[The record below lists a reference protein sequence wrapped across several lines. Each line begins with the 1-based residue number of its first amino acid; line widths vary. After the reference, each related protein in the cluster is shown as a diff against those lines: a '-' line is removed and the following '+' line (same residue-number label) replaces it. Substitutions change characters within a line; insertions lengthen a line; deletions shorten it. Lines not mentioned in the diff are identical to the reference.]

1 MTRDRVANP
10 LDDTTRMAPAQE
22 AGPADAQ
29 PAAACLVVL
38 SGSNVG
44 EMYRIEKDQ
53 VVIGRGDKVDLRLV
67 DDGISR
73 EHVRLSK
80 EEGRIVLE
88 DLGST
93 NGTYCNGQRVA
104 RQPLAEGDKILI
116 GSTTILKFSYQDKL
130 DEMFQRQMSESAL
143 RDGLTRAFNKRYFT
157 DRIESEF
164 QYAIRHRTPLS
175 LIFLD
180 IDHFKKINDQ
190 HGHQAGD
197 HVLAQLSTLVMSML
211 GEEETFARYGGEEF
225 AIVARGVELAAATE
239 LSERLRAAVE
249 AHPFKF
255 AATTLPVTISVGV
268 ARAPGPGMAASGDL
282 VARADEAMYA
292 AKRSGRNRVCSAE
305 DGGPRKAARGGR
317 RRAGEA
323 RRARNRQP
331 GHRLRHL
338 GRLSER
344 ALETRQIVGAR
355 DGDRA
360 QALEVRRRHL
370 SVEQRKSPLAQPRD
384 EVADGRL
391 RGVGA
396 AMKHRFAAEETAQR
410 DAVETADQR
419 VPLPDLHAVGE
430 PAPMQ
435 LAVRAHEVT
444 GDPGGRA
451 IAAGLGA
458 GAHDILERRVDGEP
472 PPGPPRGAP
481 DAAVRPPGVEVED
494 RARIGRP
501 PGEHRVGR
509 PREDAGSIR
518 GHQRLEVEPTSEC
531 HETVRRLA
539 IAIWRAPLP
548 RAPESASHLASDNR
562 WRPLRS
568 VYQRL
573 RRFPLYALYAP

>member
-22 AGPADAQ
+22 AGTAEAQ

-80 EEGRIVLE
+80 EEGRIVLQ

-93 NGTYCNGQRVA
+93 NGTYCNGQRVE
-104 RQPLAEGDKILI
+104 RQPLSEGDKILI

-164 QYAIRHRTPLS
+164 QYAIRHRTPLA

-197 HVLAQLSTLVMSML
+197 HVLAQMATLVMSML
-211 GEEETFARYGGEEF
+211 SEEETFARYGGEEF
-225 AIVARGVELAAATE
+225 AIVARGVELEAAAA

-255 AATTLPVTISVGV
+255 ETTTLQVTISVGV
-268 ARAPGPGMAASGDL
+268 ARAPGPGMASSGDL

-292 AKRSGRNRVCSAE
+292 SKRGGRNRVTV
-305 DGGPRKAARGGR
+305 D
-317 RRAGEA
+317 
-323 RRARNRQP
+323 
-331 GHRLRHL
+331 
-338 GRLSER
+338 
-344 ALETRQIVGAR
+344 
-355 DGDRA
+355 
-360 QALEVRRRHL
+360 
-370 SVEQRKSPLAQPRD
+370 
-384 EVADGRL
+384 
-391 RGVGA
+391 
-396 AMKHRFAAEETAQR
+396 
-410 DAVETADQR
+410 
-419 VPLPDLHAVGE
+419 VP
-430 PAPMQ
+430 
-435 LAVRAHEVT
+435 T
-444 GDPGGRA
+444 
-451 IAAGLGA
+451 
-458 GAHDILERRVDGEP
+458 
-472 PPGPPRGAP
+472 
-481 DAAVRPPGVEVED
+481 
-494 RARIGRP
+494 
-501 PGEHRVGR
+501 
-509 PREDAGSIR
+509 
-518 GHQRLEVEPTSEC
+518 
-531 HETVRRLA
+531 
-539 IAIWRAPLP
+539 
-548 RAPESASHLASDNR
+548 
-562 WRPLRS
+562 
-568 VYQRL
+568 
-573 RRFPLYALYAP
+573 

>member
-22 AGPADAQ
+22 AGPTDAQ

-67 DDGISR
+67 DEGISR
-73 EHVRLSK
+73 EHVRLSR

-116 GSTTILKFSYQDKL
+116 GSTTILKFGYQDKL

-164 QYAIRHRTPLS
+164 QYAIRHSAPLS

-225 AIVARGVELAAATE
+225 AVIARGVELAAATE

-249 AHPFKF
+249 AHPFNF
-255 AATTLPVTISVGV
+255 ESTSLPVTISVGV
-268 ARAPGPGMAASGDL
+268 ARAPGPGMGASGDL

-292 AKRSGRNRVCSAE
+292 AKRSGR
-305 DGGPRKAARGGR
+305 
-317 RRAGEA
+317 
-323 RRARNRQP
+323 
-331 GHRLRHL
+331 
-338 GRLSER
+338 
-344 ALETRQIVGAR
+344 
-355 DGDRA
+355 
-360 QALEVRRRHL
+360 
-370 SVEQRKSPLAQPRD
+370 
-384 EVADGRL
+384 
-391 RGVGA
+391 
-396 AMKHRFAAEETAQR
+396 
-410 DAVETADQR
+410 
-419 VPLPDLHAVGE
+419 
-430 PAPMQ
+430 
-435 LAVRAHEVT
+435 
-444 GDPGGRA
+444 
-451 IAAGLGA
+451 
-458 GAHDILERRVDGEP
+458 
-472 PPGPPRGAP
+472 
-481 DAAVRPPGVEVED
+481 
-494 RARIGRP
+494 
-501 PGEHRVGR
+501 
-509 PREDAGSIR
+509 
-518 GHQRLEVEPTSEC
+518 
-531 HETVRRLA
+531 
-539 IAIWRAPLP
+539 
-548 RAPESASHLASDNR
+548 
-562 WRPLRS
+562 
-568 VYQRL
+568 
-573 RRFPLYALYAP
+573 